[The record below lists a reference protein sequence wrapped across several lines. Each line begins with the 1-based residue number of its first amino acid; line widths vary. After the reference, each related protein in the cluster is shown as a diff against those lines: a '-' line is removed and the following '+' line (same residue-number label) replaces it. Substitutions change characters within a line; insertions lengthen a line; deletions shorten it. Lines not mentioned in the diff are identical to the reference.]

1 MTRAIWLA
9 IGILLL
15 GAIAPGV
22 RVQADQP
29 KTDLRLLEAVKTGDN
44 AAAAALLRQH
54 VNVNTAEADGTT
66 ALHWA
71 VRQGA
76 FDLADKLL
84 RAGADVNAAMIE
96 RLLKAGADANFAGP
110 EGETALMTAARTGT
124 IEAARVL
131 LAHGAQVD
139 ARESW
144 RGQTALMWA
153 AAQRHPAMVKE
164 LIAHGAD

>member
-29 KTDLRLLEAVKTGDN
+29 KTDLRLLDAVKTG
-44 AAAAALLRQH
+44 ASGRAAALLRHH
-54 VNVNTAEADGTT
+54 VNATTAEADGTT

-76 FDLADKLL
+76 LDLADKLL
-84 RAGADVNAAMIE
+84 RAGADVKAANRHGMPAIY
-96 RLLKAGADANFAGP
+96 LAAGG
-110 EGETALMTAARTGT
+110 G
-124 IEAARVL
+124 
-131 LAHGAQVD
+131 
-139 ARESW
+139 S
-144 RGQTALMWA
+144 
-153 AAQRHPAMVKE
+153 
-164 LIAHGAD
+164 